1 MPSQA
6 NLTYEGGRE
15 TIPERVQ
22 FSPGGKKKKK
32 KKKKAGREGGG
43 KASYSANLT

>member
-15 TIPERVQ
+15 TIPERAQ
-22 FSPGGKKKKK
+22 FSPGGKKKKE
-32 KKKKAGREGGG
+32 KKKAGREGGG
-43 KASYSANLT
+43 TSYSAKLT

>member
-1 MPSQA
+1 MKGEESFK
-6 NLTYEGGRE
+6 
-15 TIPERVQ
+15 TIPERAQ

-43 KASYSANLT
+43 KPHTVQS

>member
-1 MPSQA
+1 MKGEESFK
-6 NLTYEGGRE
+6 
-15 TIPERVQ
+15 TIPERAQ

-43 KASYSANLT
+43 KASYSAKLT